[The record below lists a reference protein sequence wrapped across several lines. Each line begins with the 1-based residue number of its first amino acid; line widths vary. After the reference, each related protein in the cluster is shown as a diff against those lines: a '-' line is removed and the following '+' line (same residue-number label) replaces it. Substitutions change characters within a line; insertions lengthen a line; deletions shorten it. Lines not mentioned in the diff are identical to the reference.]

1 MRPRNVRTLSL
12 AATPG
17 PSIDFAAPPT
27 NLSGVFGTRV
37 VFIRRAQIVCLICSG
52 LLMVVGVITQVLLY
66 EFREDWGT
74 AFSNAT
80 EAQLYSVPPF
90 IRSLTATGEGDV
102 LATVETEDRGRMS
115 FKTRLKP
122 GISTWT
128 LPLTVSRERLV
139 LEYTPQANYST
150 ANNTHFANGVVAIRD
165 SSMPLESPL
174 VRRMKDWA
182 PLVSSSVQNASPVSP
197 APSVESVLA
206 HLISQFEG
214 MRGVPGDDIM
224 SADLPSLLQA
234 LEQGEKRLWCAQ
246 IAMITSGA
254 LGKGHVVRLIT
265 ASGRL
270 PGSRVV
276 TGGHSFNEVLDEN
289 SGRWMLVD
297 PTNYIVGMRWQD
309 GIPVSAAEFRKLM
322 SIHSEAVTNG
332 LTINLWDKGQRTIVK
347 RSWIELPRDVRNDL
361 RFYFSANNSLNYF
374 SSRSAIYSPTPSKKL
389 IDWASLDKRFRL
401 AADPGYGAVAY
412 LRVATFWL
420 TLLITPIL
428 LLLFVGW
435 ARRPRDA
442 ATGPKLI

>member
-1 MRPRNVRTLSL
+1 MPSSRSDEAASTSL
-12 AATPG
+12 PG
-17 PSIDFAAPPT
+17 I
-27 NLSGVFGTRV
+27 FGTRSEL
-37 VFIRRAQIVCLICSG
+37 IRRGRIVALICSG
-52 LLMVVGVITQVLLY
+52 LLVVLCAVTQVLMY

-90 IRSLTATGEGDV
+90 IRRLTATGEGDV
-102 LATVETEDRGRMS
+102 LATVETEDSGRMS
-115 FKTRLKP
+115 FATRLKP

-128 LPLTVSRERLV
+128 LPIAGSGERLV
-139 LEYTPQANYST
+139 LEYTPQSNYST

-182 PLVSSSVQNASPVSP
+182 PLINSSVQNASLVGP

-206 HLISQFEG
+206 HLIAQFEG

-254 LGKGHVVRLIT
+254 LGRGHVVRLIT

-309 GIPVSAAEFRKLM
+309 GVPVSAAEFRKLM

-332 LTINLWDKGQRTIVK
+332 LIIHLWDKEQRRIVK
-347 RSWIELPRDVRNDL
+347 RLWAELPLDVRNDL

-374 SSRSAIYSPTPSKKL
+374 SSRSAIYSPTTDKKL
-389 IDWASLDKRFRL
+389 ADWASLDRRFRL
-401 AADPGYGAVAY
+401 AADPGYGVVAY

-420 TLLITPIL
+420 ALFITPFF
-428 LLLFVGW
+428 LLLFLGW
-435 ARRPRDA
+435 ARRLRQ
-442 ATGPKLI
+442 